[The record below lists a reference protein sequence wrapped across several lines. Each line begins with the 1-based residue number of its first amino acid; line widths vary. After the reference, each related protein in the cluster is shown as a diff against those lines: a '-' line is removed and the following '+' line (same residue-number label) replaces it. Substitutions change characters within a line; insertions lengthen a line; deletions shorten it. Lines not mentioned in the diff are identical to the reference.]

1 MADINWHS
9 VSADDVFS
17 LVDSSE
23 NGLDKHEVEARIERF
38 GFNEVSFKKPASAFY
53 QFFKQFLS
61 PLIYVLLAAA
71 AAMFFLSEWADMA
84 VILGV
89 VLANAVIGFVQ
100 ERKAQ
105 HALES
110 LARMLASE
118 AAVLRDGKRVVVSSK
133 KVVVG
138 DVVLLEG
145 GCRVPADI
153 RLFYV
158 KNLQVDESA
167 LTGESL
173 SIRKTSDIVV
183 GEDIPLADRLNTVFA
198 GTFVTHGQGR
208 GVVVSIADNT
218 EIGRISGF
226 IEQSSDFSTPLVRK
240 LNVFGKQL
248 SLAIMFIAFF
258 TFMWGLWFNYDIEFI
273 FLAAVSLAVA
283 AIPESLPAIVTINL
297 AIGVKKMAERNAIIR
312 NLPSVETL
320 GSTTVICTDKTGTL
334 TKNQMTVT
342 VIDTISRRYTLTG
355 AGYEPVGE
363 FLYNGQGV
371 DPLSDDNLI
380 RTLEAGA
387 WCNDAALSEN
397 GSGIEGDPTEGAL
410 LVAALKAGVASDL
423 QRLDVIPFE
432 PENQYMATLHK
443 LDEQNNIIYVKGS
456 PEKVLSFCTTQEGK
470 TSLDL
475 KEAENA
481 ARSMA
486 SEALRVLAVGYK
498 KVDASKTQITPEDI
512 NKLVFLGLYGMMDP
526 PRDEVVHAIGMCT
539 NAGIRVIMVTGDHR
553 ETALAIA
560 KKVGIKTGG
569 VSTGAEIDDMES
581 EDLACCLDETS
592 VFART
597 SPEHKFKIVQNLQQ
611 KGEIVAVTGDGIND
625 APALKTA
632 DIGIAMGMSG
642 TEVSRESSDMVLV
655 DDNFASI
662 VAAVEE
668 GRNVYSKIQ
677 KIILWTLP
685 TNGGEGLIIMTALLF
700 GFTFPLLPLH
710 IIWINTVTAIGLGTT
725 LIAEPKEEGLLRR
738 PPRPATE
745 PLLTS
750 LIKKLILIVAIL
762 MVTGSFTLFFFNLNN
777 NEDITVARTIVLNTI
792 VMFEVFYLLN
802 CKSINKHVHKQIFSN
817 KFMLIGITIVMLL
830 QMGITYLPAMNSI
843 FHTAPLTSAHWV
855 MIVAISSTV
864 FFLMEFLKYLRSKK
878 TVLSEHEQSE
888 RS

>member
-1 MADINWHS
+1 VADINWHS

-17 LVDSSE
+17 LVDSSK
-23 NGLDKHEVEARIERF
+23 NGLDRHEVEARIERF
-38 GFNEVSFKKPASAFY
+38 GFNEVSFKKPVSVFY

-71 AAMFFLSEWADMA
+71 AAMFFLSEWADMS

-89 VLANAVIGFVQ
+89 VLANAVIGFIQ

-118 AAVLRDGKRVVVSSK
+118 AVVLRDGRRMVVSSK
-133 KVVVG
+133 EVVAG

-145 GCRVPADI
+145 GGRVPADI

-173 SIRKTSDIVV
+173 SIRKTSEVV
-183 GEDIPLADRLNTVFA
+183 GGEDIPLADRLNMVFA

-208 GVVVSIADNT
+208 GVVVSTADNT

-240 LNVFGKQL
+240 LSVFGKQL

-283 AIPESLPAIVTINL
+283 AIPESLPAVVTINL

-342 VIDTISRRYTLTG
+342 TIDTISRRYTLTG

-363 FLYNGQGV
+363 FLYNGQEV
-371 DPLSDDNLI
+371 DPLSDDLLV

-410 LVAALKAGVASDL
+410 LVAALKAGVVSDL

-456 PEKVLSFCTTQEGK
+456 PDKVLSFCNTQEGK
-470 TSLDL
+470 TSLDS
-475 KEAENA
+475 KEVENA

-486 SEALRVLAVGYK
+486 AEALRVLAVGYK

-512 NKLVFLGLYGMMDP
+512 NKLVFLGLHGMMDP
-526 PRDEVVHAIGMCT
+526 PRDEVVHAIEMCT
-539 NAGIRVIMVTGDHR
+539 DAGIRVIMVTGDHKQ
-553 ETALAIA
+553 TALAIA

-569 VSTGAEIDDMES
+569 VRTGAELDDMSS
-581 EDLACCLDETS
+581 EELTTCLDETS

-597 SPEHKFKIVQNLQQ
+597 SPEHKFKIVQSLQR
-611 KGEIVAVTGDGIND
+611 KGEIVAVTGDGINH

-685 TNGGEGLIIMTALLF
+685 TNGGEGLIVMTALLF
-700 GFTFPLLPLH
+700 GFMFPLLPLH

-725 LIAEPKEEGLLRR
+725 LIAEPKEEGLLRQ

-762 MVTGSFTLFFFNLNN
+762 MVTGAFTLFFFNLNN
-777 NEDITVARTIVLNTI
+777 SEDITVARTIVLNTI
-792 VMFEVFYLLN
+792 VMFEAFYLFN
-802 CKSINKHVHKQIFSN
+802 CKSITEHVHKQIFSN
-817 KFMLIGITIVMLL
+817 KFMLLGVTIVMLL
-830 QMGITYLPAMNSI
+830 QMAITYLPVMNSI
-843 FHTAPLTSAHWV
+843 FHTAPITPAHWA
-855 MIVAISSTV
+855 MIVAVSSTV
-864 FFLMEFLKYLRSKK
+864 FFLGEFIKYLRSKK
-878 TVLSEHEQSE
+878 TTFSKHEQSE
-888 RS
+888 R